1 MQLASFPLNLPAPL
15 LRALGELEA
24 LPDGLQG
31 LDTPEAEAFWMRLAE
46 HLQHLEG
53 VADGLPEDLDTTQLA
68 ALLAAGLDGED
79 LPPDGEPL
87 PVAVPVLQP
96 QELSRASGRPE
107 PPGGSGT
114 SVRDQLLASL
124 PLLASQG
131 DREGG
136 RAVPLPQALGGLVD
150 AVAAA
155 SRSETPPVP
164 VAPAIAAS
172 ADTATSGQQQPQQTT
187 QTLPRVFQL
196 DVPMHQPGWDRALG
210 DRVQWM
216 VRENV
221 QVAELRLN
229 PPNLGPLEVRLHV
242 EGDRTHVNFLA
253 PQAAVR
259 EAIDAALPRL
269 RELFAE
275 GGVELGDVTVS
286 HQDARQAGGD
296 AEQHAGHRGES
307 GRVNAEDEGTVA
319 TSDAP
324 RRGAGLVDY
333 YA

>member
-53 VADGLPEDLDTTQLA
+53 VAEGLPEDLDTTQLA
-68 ALLAAGLDGED
+68 ALLAAGLDGEE
-79 LPPDGEPL
+79 LPQDGEPL
-87 PVAVPVLQP
+87 PVTVPVIQP
-96 QELSRASGRPE
+96 QEVSRALGRTE
-107 PPGGSGT
+107 PQGGSAA

-136 RAVPLPQALGGLVD
+136 RAVPLPQALGALVD
-150 AVAAA
+150 AVAAG
-155 SRSETPPVP
+155 SRSEAPPVP
-164 VAPAIAAS
+164 VAAAIVAS
-172 ADTATSGQQQPQQTT
+172 ADAATSGQQPQQST
-187 QTLPRVFQL
+187 QAMPRVFQL

-216 VRENV
+216 VRENI

-229 PPNLGPLEVRLHV
+229 PPNLGPIEVRLHV

-275 GGVELGDVTVS
+275 GGVQLGDVTVS

-296 AEQHAGHRGES
+296 AGQDAGHRGES
-307 GRVNAEDEGTVA
+307 GSVDDEGEGA
-319 TSDAP
+319 MAQSDAP